1 MGEKTGV
8 DEDESEG
15 WKLQKQGAGET
26 PCQSKYRSSMVSD
39 GKERIFHRNSLYQV
53 FHI

>member
-1 MGEKTGV
+1 MGEKTRV

-15 WKLQKQGAGET
+15 WKLQKQGAREM
-26 PCQSKYRSSMVSD
+26 PYQSKYRSGMVFD
-39 GKERIFHRNSLYQV
+39 GKERIFHRNSLHQM